1 MVDKYKIQGG
11 NQLKGEVL
19 IGGAK
24 NSVLKLM
31 ASAVLAKGETKI
43 YNVPELT
50 DVGIMLEVINGLG
63 IKTNHDKKEQSVTID
78 ATDITSITAQ
88 YEYVSKMRASFIILG
103 ALISRCKEAI
113 VALPG
118 GCAIGERRVDFHIK
132 GLEALGAKIKI
143 ENGYVHA
150 KANKLVGTDIYLD
163 IPSVGATE
171 NLMLASILA
180 EGSTRIQNAAQ
191 EPEIV
196 DLANFLNTMGAD
208 VVGAGTSEIVINGVK
223 QEDLHPI
230 EYTTIPDRIE
240 AGTFMSAVVGTR
252 GKAIIRNVYPAHLT
266 FFTDKLIKMGANIK
280 LIEPTA
286 IEVSCKNRLN
296 SVNFVTQP
304 YPGFPTDLQSMAMVL
319 LSTANGVGIIT
330 ESLYENRFMQ
340 VQHLLRM
347 GADIHQDRNHAIIK
361 GVKKLTGATVE
372 ASDLR
377 AGASLVV
384 AGLMAD
390 GTTIVEKLHHIDRG
404 YEKFDEKIRNL
415 GGNIIRY
422 NDGTPSEETRI
433 HTNESRL
440 YPKLLEVIELLKNY
454 QDELLEQAELFLNKL
469 EEQVSKEAIDRF
481 YELIKPVNGCRW
493 YDKNPTISKTVEI
506 LRVVPPDVQ
515 KACAERFIAALKEM
529 GIDYESPN
537 QE

>member
-1 MVDKYKIQGG
+1 MSEKFKIKGG
-11 NQLKGEVL
+11 TPLKGEVC

-31 ASAVLAKGETKI
+31 AASILAHGETKI
-43 YNVPELT
+43 YNVPDLT
-50 DVGIMLEVINGLG
+50 DVEIMLSVIEGLG
-63 IKTNHDKKEQSVTID
+63 TKIVYDREEKSVSIDSTNLTG
-78 ATDITSITAQ
+78 ITAK
-88 YEYVSKMRASFIILG
+88 YELVSKMRASFIILG
-103 ALISRCKEAI
+103 ALVSRCKEAI

-150 KANKLVGTDIYLD
+150 KAQKLVGTDVYLD

-171 NLMLASILA
+171 NLMLASISA

-208 VVGAGTSEIVINGVK
+208 IQGAGTSEIVINGVK
-223 QEDLHPI
+223 QESLHAI

-240 AGTFMSAVVGTR
+240 AGTYMAAVVATK
-252 GKAIIRNVYPAHLT
+252 GKAIIKNIFPGHLT
-266 FFTDKLIKMGANIK
+266 FFNDKLLKMGANIK

-286 IEVSCKNRLN
+286 IEVSCKNRL
-296 SVNFVTQP
+296 SSINFVTQP
-304 YPGFPTDLQSMAMVL
+304 YPGFPTDLQSVAMAL
-319 LSTANGVGIIT
+319 LTTSDGVGIIT

-340 VQHLLRM
+340 VPELRRM

-361 GVKKLTGATVE
+361 GIKKLTGATLS

-384 AGLMAD
+384 AALMAD
-390 GTTIVEKLHHIDRG
+390 GTSFIENLHHIDRG
-404 YEKFDEKIRNL
+404 YENFEQKLRLLGAKIERFDDTTEAKPTEGL
-415 GGNIIRY
+415 Y
-422 NDGTPSEETRI
+422 
-433 HTNESRL
+433 NESHL
-440 YPKLLEVIELLKNY
+440 
-454 QDELLEQAELFLNKL
+454 
-469 EEQVSKEAIDRF
+469 
-481 YELIKPVNGCRW
+481 
-493 YDKNPTISKTVEI
+493 
-506 LRVVPPDVQ
+506 
-515 KACAERFIAALKEM
+515 
-529 GIDYESPN
+529 
-537 QE
+537 

>member
-1 MVDKYKIQGG
+1 MAEKYIVTGG

-31 ASAVLAKGETKI
+31 AAAILAKGETKI

-50 DVGIMLEVINGLG
+50 DVEIMLEVIKGLG
-63 IKTNHDKKEQSVTID
+63 AKAESNFEEKSVTID
-78 ATDITSITAQ
+78 ATNLTSITAK
-88 YEYVSKMRASFIILG
+88 YELVSKMRASFVILG
-103 ALISRCKEAI
+103 ALVSRCKEAI

-132 GLEALGAKIKI
+132 GLEAFGAKIKI

-150 KANKLVGTDIYLD
+150 KVPKLVGTDIYLD

-171 NLMLASILA
+171 NLMLASVLA
-180 EGSTRIQNAAQ
+180 EGSSKIQNAAQ

-196 DLANFLNTMGAD
+196 DLANFLNSMGANII
-208 VVGAGTSEIVINGVK
+208 GAGTSEIIINGVK
-223 QEDLHPI
+223 QEDLHPV

-240 AGTFMSAVVGTR
+240 AGTFMSAVVATK
-252 GKAIIRNVYPAHLT
+252 GKAIIKNIYPAHLT

-280 LIEPTA
+280 LLEPTS
-286 IEVSCKNRLN
+286 IEVSCRNKLN

-319 LSTANGVGIIT
+319 LTTANGVGIIT

-340 VQHLLRM
+340 VPDLRRM
-347 GADIHQDRNHAIIK
+347 GAEIHQDRNHAIVK
-361 GVKKLTGATVE
+361 GVKKLTGAIIS

-384 AGLMAD
+384 AALMAE
-390 GTTIVEKLHHIDRG
+390 GTSTIENIYHIDRG
-404 YEKFDEKIRNL
+404 YERLEEKILRL
-415 GGNIIRY
+415 GGKIKRIKDGENIEQ
-422 NDGTPSEETRI
+422 GV
-433 HTNESRL
+433 TNESC
-440 YPKLLEVIELLKNY
+440 V
-454 QDELLEQAELFLNKL
+454 
-469 EEQVSKEAIDRF
+469 
-481 YELIKPVNGCRW
+481 
-493 YDKNPTISKTVEI
+493 
-506 LRVVPPDVQ
+506 
-515 KACAERFIAALKEM
+515 
-529 GIDYESPN
+529 
-537 QE
+537 